1 MLGGYQL
8 WNIPGGTGIE
18 SLQKKFMAAWMVL
31 LVLDFFK
38 KKLHTRLVLGIR
50 AQLWTLVLGFK
61 ANVGL
66 AFGRYRVHIS
76 GIETT

>member
-1 MLGGYQL
+1 MVLVLNLSKKIHGSMDGT
-8 WNIPGGTGIE
+8 TGIG
-18 SLQKKFMAAWMVL
+18 FF
-31 LVLDFFK
+31 FFK
-38 KKLHTRLVLGIR
+38 KNLHTRLVLGIR

-76 GIETT
+76 GIETNLI